1 MSFQNIAP
9 CLSQVE
15 TALKQC
21 LSALNAEHPVS
32 VSALSETI
40 SHCANALN
48 QLQPIISELVKGEE
62 IQSSVICCVR
72 DYALDLLFSLDETQ
86 AAYKPRS
93 HGDNVEL
100 IQDLLELID
109 EDEPSPPLASE
120 EPSQAKQLPPE
131 FSEAMHR
138 HLEIV
143 ERLGEEHP
151 DAKRSLMV
159 AMHLAPDWFK
169 DDISNMGNEMDLLPE
184 ATGYLED
191 GSPMFSLNAIAE
203 KFGISIEQAEED
215 LQAMLSVRQE
225 LGLPLDGV
233 MTDSFLIHR
242 KQ

>member
-1 MSFQNIAP
+1 MSFQNLAP

-15 TALKQC
+15 AALNKC

-40 SHCANALN
+40 GHCANALN
-48 QLQPIISELVKGEE
+48 QLQPIISQLVKQEDSLLS
-62 IQSSVICCVR
+62 IIATAR
-72 DYALDLLFSLDETQ
+72 DYALELLFSLDETQ
-86 AAYKPRS
+86 AAYKPRT
-93 HGDNVEL
+93 HADNVEL
-100 IQDLLELID
+100 VQDLLAIID
-109 EDEPSPPLASE
+109 DEESEVSDEPN
-120 EPSQAKQLPPE
+120 QAKHLPPE

-138 HLEIV
+138 HMEIV

-159 AMHLAPDWFK
+159 AMYQAPDWFK
-169 DDISNMGNEMDLLPE
+169 DDIAKMGNEMDLLPQ

-191 GSPMFSLNAIAE
+191 GSPMFSLDAIAE
-203 KFGISIEQAEED
+203 KHGVSIEQAEQD
-215 LQAMLSVRQE
+215 LKMMLSVRQE

-233 MTDSFLIHR
+233 MTDSSLIHR

>member
-1 MSFQNIAP
+1 MSFQNLAP

-15 TALKQC
+15 AALNKC

-32 VSALSETI
+32 VTALSETI
-40 SHCANALN
+40 GHCAKALS
-48 QLQPIISELVKGEE
+48 QLQPIISELVKQEDSLLS
-62 IQSSVICCVR
+62 IIATAR
-72 DYALDLLFSLDETQ
+72 DYALELLFSLDETQ
-86 AAYKPRS
+86 AAYKPRP
-93 HGDNVEL
+93 HADNVEL
-100 IQDLLELID
+100 VQDLLAIID
-109 EDEPSPPLASE
+109 DEESEVSDEPN
-120 EPSQAKQLPPE
+120 QAKHLPPE

-159 AMHLAPDWFK
+159 AMYQAPDWFK
-169 DDISNMGNEMDLLPE
+169 DDIAKMGNEMDLLPQ

-203 KFGISIEQAEED
+203 KFGVSIEQAEED

-233 MTDSFLIHR
+233 MTDSSLIHR

>member
-1 MSFQNIAP
+1 MSFQNLAP

-15 TALKQC
+15 AALNKC

-40 SHCANALN
+40 GHCANALN
-48 QLQPIISELVKGEE
+48 QLQPIISQLVKQEDSLLS
-62 IQSSVICCVR
+62 IIATAR
-72 DYALDLLFSLDETQ
+72 DYALELLFSLDETQ
-86 AAYKPRS
+86 AAYKPRP
-93 HGDNVEL
+93 HADNVEL
-100 IQDLLELID
+100 VQDLLAIID
-109 EDEPSPPLASE
+109 DEESEVSDEPN
-120 EPSQAKQLPPE
+120 QAKHLPPE

-138 HLEIV
+138 HMEIV

-159 AMHLAPDWFK
+159 AMYQAPDWFK
-169 DDISNMGNEMDLLPE
+169 DDIAKMGNEMDLLPQ

-191 GSPMFSLNAIAE
+191 GSPMFSLDAIAE
-203 KFGISIEQAEED
+203 KHGVSIEQAEQD
-215 LQAMLSVRQE
+215 LKMMLSVRQE

-233 MTDSFLIHR
+233 MTDSSLIHR

>member
-1 MSFQNIAP
+1 MSFQKIAP
-9 CLSQVE
+9 CLSKVE

-32 VSALSETI
+32 VSALTETI

-48 QLQPIISELVKGEE
+48 QLQPIINELVKGEE
-62 IQSSVICCVR
+62 IQSSIICCVR

-120 EPSQAKQLPPE
+120 ELSQAKQLPPE

-143 ERLGEEHP
+143 ERLGEEHS

-169 DDISNMGNEMDLLPE
+169 DDIANMGNEMDLLPQ
-184 ATGYLED
+184 ASGYLED

-203 KFGISIEQAEED
+203 KFGVSIEQAEED
-215 LQAMLSVRQE
+215 LQVMMSVRQE

-233 MTDSFLIHR
+233 MTDSSLIHR

>member
-1 MSFQNIAP
+1 MSFQNLAP
-9 CLSQVE
+9 FLSQVE
-15 TALKQC
+15 AALNKC
-21 LSALNAEHPVS
+21 LAALNAEHPVS

-40 SHCANALN
+40 GHCANALN

-62 IQSSVICCVR
+62 SLSFIICCVR
-72 DYALDLLFSLDETQ
+72 EYALELLFSLDETQ
-86 AAYKPRS
+86 AAYKPRP
-93 HGDNVEL
+93 HADNVEL
-100 IQDLLELID
+100 IQDLLAITDDD
-109 EDEPSPPLASE
+109 ESE
-120 EPSQAKQLPPE
+120 VSDEPSQAKHLPPE

-138 HLEIV
+138 HIEIV

-159 AMHLAPDWFK
+159 AMYQAPDWFK
-169 DDISNMGNEMDLLPE
+169 DDIAKMGNEMDLLPQ

-191 GSPMFSLNAIAE
+191 GSPMFSLDAIAE
-203 KFGISIEQAEED
+203 KHGVSIEQAEED

-233 MTDSFLIHR
+233 MTDSSLIHR

>member
-1 MSFQNIAP
+1 MSFQKIAP

-32 VSALSETI
+32 VSALTETI

-48 QLQPIISELVKGEE
+48 QLQPIISELVKAEDS
-62 IQSSVICCVR
+62 QSFIICCVR
-72 DYALDLLFSLDETQ
+72 DYALELLFSLDETQ
-86 AAYKPRS
+86 AAYKPRP
-93 HGDNVEL
+93 HGDNIEL
-100 IQDLLELID
+100 LHELLEVVD
-109 EDEPSPPLASE
+109 DDEPIASE
-120 EPSQAKQLPPE
+120 EPSQAKHLPPE

-138 HLEIV
+138 HIEIV

-151 DAKRSLMV
+151 DAKRSFMV

-169 DDISNMGNEMDLLPE
+169 DDISQMGNEMDLLPQ
-184 ATGYLED
+184 ASGYLED

-203 KFGISIEQAEED
+203 KFGVSIEQAEED
-215 LQAMLSVRQE
+215 LQVMMSVRQE

-233 MTDSFLIHR
+233 MTDSSLIHR

>member
-1 MSFQNIAP
+1 MSFQNLAP
-9 CLSQVE
+9 VLSKVE
-15 TALKQC
+15 AALKQC
-21 LSALNAEHPVS
+21 LSALNAEHPIS
-32 VSALSETI
+32 VSALSETLG
-40 SHCANALN
+40 HCANALN
-48 QLQPIISELVKGEE
+48 QLQPIIGELVKGEE
-62 IQSSVICCVR
+62 SLLSIIATVR
-72 DYALDLLFSLDETQ
+72 DYALELLFSLDETQ

-93 HGDNVEL
+93 HGDNIEL

-159 AMHLAPDWFK
+159 AMHLDPDWFLNDVTNK
-169 DDISNMGNEMDLLPE
+169 MDKTELLPQ

-191 GSPMFSLNAIAE
+191 GSPMFSLEAIAE
-203 KFGISIEQAEED
+203 KYGVSIEQAEED
-215 LQAMLSVRQE
+215 LQVMMSVRQE

-233 MTDSFLIHR
+233 MTDSSLIHR